1 MDFLLTYS
9 RGLLARGH
17 TALLAGLLVLLPAHA
32 SEVHAADAARPM
44 PGAKWTVPELELALV
59 PIPAGSFTMG
69 SPADERGRQANEGPQ
84 TQVTISKP
92 FWLGATEVTQQQ
104 WETLMGSNPSHHK
117 KGAQYPVEMV
127 SWIQA
132 VEFCAK
138 LTERERAAGRIPEG
152 YAYALPTEAQWEY
165 ACRAGTTGPHHGKI
179 DDVAWHFKATE
190 GENTKPVGQKQP
202 NAWGL
207 FDLHGNVWE
216 WCADWFGPYSGGKQ
230 TDPRGAAS
238 GSIRVVR
245 GGSYGEK
252 PVDSRSAFRAGF
264 KPERQ
269 GNSVGFRVALRAAQ

>member
-1 MDFLLTYS
+1 MDFLLTHS
-9 RGLLARGH
+9 RGWVAVGH

-32 SEVHAADAARPM
+32 SDVHAADTARPI
-44 PGAKWTVPELELALV
+44 PGAKWTVPELGLAMV
-59 PIPAGSFTMG
+59 PIPSGSFTMG

-84 TQVTISKP
+84 MEVTISKP

-104 WETLMGSNPSHHK
+104 WEALMGSNPSQHK
-117 KGAQYPVEMV
+117 KGAEYPVEMV

-138 LTERERAAGRIPEG
+138 LTERERAASRIPEG

-207 FDLHGNVWE
+207 FDMHGNVWE
-216 WCADWFGPYSGGKQ
+216 WCADWFGPYSGGRQ
-230 TDPRGAAS
+230 IDPRGPSS
-238 GSIRVVR
+238 GTIRIVR

-269 GNSVGFRVALRAAQ
+269 GNSVGFRVALRAAG